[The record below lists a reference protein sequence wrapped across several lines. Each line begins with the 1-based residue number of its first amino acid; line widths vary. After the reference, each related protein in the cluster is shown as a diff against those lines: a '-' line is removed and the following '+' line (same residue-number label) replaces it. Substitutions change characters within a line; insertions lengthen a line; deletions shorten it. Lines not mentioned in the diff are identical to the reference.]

1 MKKITL
7 YFYTLFNFKR
17 IKLREIKGNKRVKV
31 KIFKQEIKCEALAWW
46 SSG

>member
-1 MKKITL
+1 MKKIIL

-17 IKLREIKGNKRVKV
+17 IKLREIKGEKRGMV
-31 KIFKQEIKCEALAWW
+31 KIFKQEIKCEALPWW